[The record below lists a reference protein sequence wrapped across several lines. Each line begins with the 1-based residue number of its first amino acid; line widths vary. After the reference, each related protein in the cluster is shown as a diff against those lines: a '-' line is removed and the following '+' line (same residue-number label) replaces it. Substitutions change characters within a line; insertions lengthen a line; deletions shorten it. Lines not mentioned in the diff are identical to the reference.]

1 MDFKKLV
8 FCLSLIVSF
17 NVNAQTSFAP
27 LVEELMPAVVSITT
41 NVMEEKDN
49 PDVYDNLIYENSQR
63 EILGS
68 GFVFSDDGYIV
79 TNAHVISDAD
89 TISVITN
96 ENDSYNADIVGIDE
110 KTDIAL
116 IKVNAD
122 KKLNSV
128 VLGNSDEVNV
138 GDWVLA
144 IGNPFGLG
152 NSVTVGIIS
161 AKSRDIGDNTYN
173 DYFQTDASINQGN
186 SGGPM
191 FNINGEVIG
200 INSAIFSASGNG
212 VGVGFALPSNDVAWI
227 INQLKNNKKVV
238 RSWLGVEL
246 KQVKT
251 KDNIYGLVISSA
263 VDEKTVKNNGLEVG
277 DIILEINKEPVSSPK
292 KFMQIISKL
301 PPKTDIELTLW
312 RNNNVINQI
321 VKVETY
327 TNDSSDKK
335 IALESGEYIQE
346 LGIYIA
352 DNKITA
358 FDKNSHLKLN
368 GATIGDKII
377 KINGEPIKNA
387 ETLKFYISMA
397 KSSKENIVLDI
408 EDTSQ
413 KMYFIELNI

>member
-152 NSVTVGIIS
+152 NSVTAGIIS
-161 AKSRDIGDNTYN
+161 AKSRDIGDNSYN

-238 RSWLGVEL
+238 RSWLGIEL
-246 KQVKT
+246 KPVKT
-251 KDNIYGLVISSA
+251 KNNVYGLVITSA

-277 DIILEINKEPVSSPK
+277 DIILEINKEQVSSPK
-292 KFMQIISKL
+292 KFMQTISKL
-301 PPKTDIELTLW
+301 APETNAELTLW
-312 RNNNVINQI
+312 RNNNVINQT
-321 VKVETY
+321 VKVKTLP
-327 TNDSSDKK
+327 NNSSDKK
-335 IALESGEYIQE
+335 TLLENGEYIQE

-358 FDKNSHLKLN
+358 FDKKSQLKLN
-368 GATIGDKII
+368 GATIGDKIM

-397 KSSKENIVLDI
+397 KSSKENIVLDM
-408 EDTSQ
+408 EDTNQ
-413 KMYFIELNI
+413 EMYFVELNI

>member
-8 FCLSLIVSF
+8 FCLSLIVSCK
-17 NVNAQTSFAP
+17 VNAQTSFAP
-27 LVEELMPAVVSITT
+27 LVEELMPAVVSIST
-41 NVMEEKDN
+41 NVAHKNDA
-49 PDVYDNLIYENSQR
+49 PDVHDDLIYENYQR

-152 NSVTVGIIS
+152 NSVTAGIIS
-161 AKSRDIGDNTYN
+161 AKSRDIGDNSYN

-238 RSWLGVEL
+238 RSWLGIEL
-246 KQVKT
+246 KPVKT
-251 KDNIYGLVISSA
+251 KNNVYGLVITSA
-263 VDEKTVKNNGLEVG
+263 VD
-277 DIILEINKEPVSSPK
+277 
-292 KFMQIISKL
+292 
-301 PPKTDIELTLW
+301 
-312 RNNNVINQI
+312 
-321 VKVETY
+321 
-327 TNDSSDKK
+327 
-335 IALESGEYIQE
+335 
-346 LGIYIA
+346 
-352 DNKITA
+352 
-358 FDKNSHLKLN
+358 
-368 GATIGDKII
+368 
-377 KINGEPIKNA
+377 
-387 ETLKFYISMA
+387 
-397 KSSKENIVLDI
+397 
-408 EDTSQ
+408 
-413 KMYFIELNI
+413 

>member
-8 FCLSLIVSF
+8 FGLSLIVSF

-27 LVEELMPAVVSITT
+27 LVDELMPAVVSIST
-41 NVMEEKDN
+41 NITHKNDTPNVRD
-49 PDVYDNLIYENSQR
+49 DLIYENYQR

-116 IKVNAD
+116 IKVNSD

-152 NSVTVGIIS
+152 NSVTAGIIS
-161 AKSRDIGDNTYN
+161 AKSRDIGDNSYN

-238 RSWLGVEL
+238 RSWLGIEL
-246 KQVKT
+246 KPVKT
-251 KDNIYGLVISSA
+251 KNNVYGLVITSA
-263 VDEKTVKNNGLEVG
+263 LDEKIVKNNGLEVG
-277 DIILEINKEPVSSPK
+277 DIILEINKEQISSPK
-292 KFMQIISKL
+292 KFMQTISKL
-301 PPKTDIELTLW
+301 TPETDAELTLW

-321 VKVETY
+321 VKVKISP
-327 TNDSSDKK
+327 NKSLNKK
-335 IALESGEYIQE
+335 ILLENGEYIQE
-346 LGIYIA
+346 LGIYIV

-358 FDKNSHLKLN
+358 FDKQSQLKLN

-377 KINGEPIKNA
+377 KVNNEPIKNA
-387 ETLKFYISMA
+387 ETLKFYISIA
-397 KSSKENIVLDI
+397 KSAKENIVLDM
-408 EDTSQ
+408 EDTNQ
-413 KMYFIELNI
+413 EMYFIELNI